1 MEDRKSASRFRKLG
15 LSLKARW
22 QLLAMVVIPLAYI
35 IVFHYIPM
43 LGIQIAFKKY
53 DFRKGIWGSPWVGL
67 YQFERLI
74 KSYQFT
80 RIITNTLRLS
90 LYGLLAGFPVPIIFA
105 LMLNAMPYMRYK
117 KAVQTITYMPHF
129 ISTIVMVGILMQIFN
144 IRIGIYGILGKLFT
158 GSAPPDLFAMPNAF
172 PHMYVW
178 SGIWQ
183 GLGWNSIIYIAALA
197 GIDPELYEAAI
208 IDGASRFQ
216 RLVYID
222 LPGITSTIS
231 ILLIMSVGRILGV
244 GFEKVYLMQNNLN
257 LKTSEVISTY
267 VYKVGLVTGGGD
279 FSFGTAVG
287 LMNSVVSFV
296 MIYLVNKICRRLG
309 GASLW

>member
-90 LYGLLAGFPVPIIFA
+90 LYGLFAGFPVPIIFA

-158 GSAPPDLFAMPNAF
+158 GSVPPDLFAMPNAF

>member
-1 MEDRKSASRFRKLG
+1 
-15 LSLKARW
+15 
-22 QLLAMVVIPLAYI
+22 
-35 IVFHYIPM
+35 
-43 LGIQIAFKKY
+43 
-53 DFRKGIWGSPWVGL
+53 
-67 YQFERLI
+67 
-74 KSYQFT
+74 
-80 RIITNTLRLS
+80 
-90 LYGLLAGFPVPIIFA
+90 
-105 LMLNAMPYMRYK
+105 
-117 KAVQTITYMPHF
+117 
-129 ISTIVMVGILMQIFN
+129 
-144 IRIGIYGILGKLFT
+144 
-158 GSAPPDLFAMPNAF
+158 
-172 PHMYVW
+172 MYVW

>member
-90 LYGLLAGFPVPIIFA
+90 LYGLFAGFPVPIIFA